1 MKVVKRPQ
9 NMDRD
14 HLRPTTR
21 DAIVE
26 RVRSLALEAGAQP
39 REQGFSRLF
48 PDLAAP
54 AHRLPEGSRTLD
66 RLLALAEAMA
76 EGEVID
82 REPRRKCAGD
92 GDLPAAYTYLTA
104 FVLNDLVWQ
113 RRPAG
118 LPARPSES
126 APMEC
131 LDLLVNRRAG
141 ALDLE
146 SIYDAPRDPQDVRR
160 MLLGRVAPA
169 PAGVAGPPRKAD
181 ANDLPRQPRSL
192 DPGRDRVARVG
203 DPRND
208 AMLVMSQLHVA
219 FLKAHNTLV
228 GDGLTFQEARLALR
242 ERYRW
247 MVLNDLLPR
256 LCDPQVLAAARTR
269 AALGA
274 GARASVPAEFAAA
287 AFVLAPTMARPSYDY
302 NCRYR
307 NVERGALGTR
317 LVLGTAGRGY
327 DALPE
332 HWIIAWEGFLPLEAL
347 APQRARA
354 IDSRIA
360 GAPAAA
366 GTLARR
372 QLLEGYRLGLPT
384 GQAVAAHLGLA
395 PLSGAR
401 LLAALPQ
408 SQREAAAPFA
418 QATPLWFYILA
429 EAGDPEG
436 PAGVRLGPVGSH
448 IVAATLCGLMGRGLP
463 DTPGRPFDHFTLSDL
478 ILLAAEQD
486 LFPPE
491 AAGP

>member
-1 MKVVKRPQ
+1 MKVVMRPQ
-9 NMDRD
+9 SMDRD
-14 HLRPTTR
+14 HLRPTTQ

-26 RVRSLALEAGAQP
+26 RVRSLALEAGARP
-39 REQGFSRLF
+39 REPGLSRLF
-48 PDLAAP
+48 PALATP
-54 AHRLPEGSRTLD
+54 EHRLPEGARTLD
-66 RLLALAEAMA
+66 GLLALAETMA

-126 APMEC
+126 APMES

-169 PAGVAGPPRKAD
+169 PAGFARPPRKAD
-181 ANDLPRQPRSL
+181 ANDLPRHPRSL
-192 DPGRDRVARVG
+192 DPGRDRIARVG

-219 FLKAHNTLV
+219 FLKAHNSLV
-228 GDGLTFQEARLALR
+228 GDGLAFQEARLALR

-256 LCDPQVLAAARTR
+256 LCDPRALDAARAR
-269 AALGA
+269 PAPGA
-274 GARASVPAEFAAA
+274 GMQAVPAEFAAA

-302 NCRYR
+302 NGRYR

-317 LVLGTAGRGY
+317 LVLGAAGRGC

-354 IDSRIA
+354 IDTRIA

-418 QATPLWFYILA
+418 QATPLWFYVLA

-436 PAGVRLGPVGSH
+436 PAGARLGPVGSH
-448 IVAATLCGLMGRGLP
+448 IVAATLWGLMGRDLP
-463 DTPGRPFDHFTLSDL
+463 GAPGRPFDHFTLSDL
-478 ILLAAEQD
+478 ILLAGEQD
-486 LFPPE
+486 LFAP
-491 AAGP
+491 